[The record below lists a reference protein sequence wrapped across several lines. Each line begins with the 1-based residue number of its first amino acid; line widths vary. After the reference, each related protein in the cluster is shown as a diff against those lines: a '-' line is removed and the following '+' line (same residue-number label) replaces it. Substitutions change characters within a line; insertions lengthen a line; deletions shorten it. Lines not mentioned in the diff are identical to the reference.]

1 MNSSKLTH
9 STFVIERDYAKP
21 PERVFA
27 AFADAGR
34 KRRWFAEGDNNDVV
48 EHTLDFRAGG
58 REIGRWRLDERSPFP
73 GVILTHEGIYLHI
86 VPNQLIASSHT
97 MDVGEKRISASLVTV
112 EFQPGGAGTHMVF
125 THHGAFFEGA
135 DGPQMREAG
144 WRKMLDRMT
153 AEIEGK

>member
-58 REIGRWRLDERSPFP
+58 REIGRWRLDER
-73 GVILTHEGIYLHI
+73 
-86 VPNQLIASSHT
+86 
-97 MDVGEKRISASLVTV
+97 
-112 EFQPGGAGTHMVF
+112 
-125 THHGAFFEGA
+125 
-135 DGPQMREAG
+135 
-144 WRKMLDRMT
+144 
-153 AEIEGK
+153 